1 MTIMQ
6 YRKYCFF
13 ARYENILIY
22 SKREKFYYR
31 LYKLLF
37 EYISR
42 DNPKFPK
49 KTGRA
54 VKLCAN
60 NRSPFLKAVARA
72 YRRVFSWRTNV

>member
-1 MTIMQ
+1 MQ

-22 SKREKFYYR
+22 SKREKSYYR

-54 VKLCAN
+54 GDGTVVKLRAN
-60 NRSPFLKAVARA
+60 NRSPSLKAVARA
-72 YRRVFSWRTNV
+72 YRRVFS